1 METLVTLEGR
11 QAITTSLKIAEAFE
25 KRHDHVLRDIE
36 ETVEQLNS
44 KPRSNRTL
52 PKFGESSYI
61 NSRNMLLKMY
71 TLNFEA
77 FMLLIMGYNGDK
89 AFDVKLAYME
99 AFKEMEEYIRNA
111 QGKTLSEE
119 EAAMIHELLNFYKYL
134 NNCKKAEETHKKR
147 FIAVNGKDKTK
158 EERADLAQEFYKM
171 RNALLEIG
179 NAKELETR
187 YKRYCLQNPNV
198 QYHPKASKF
207 VILFTM
213 DKYEVVRHAIFD
225 FLKIEWYTDEYS
237 VHFSAKAKNVAQKTN
252 LDLKHKNETD
262 LFQEEETD
270 LIDMSKLRYLVSQLL
285 TLKDGEA

>member
-1 METLVTLEGR
+1 MENLVIQEGK
-11 QAITTSLKIAEAFE
+11 QALTTSLKIAETFG
-25 KRHDHVLRDIE
+25 KRHADVLRAIE
-36 ETVEQLNS
+36 NLKCSQ
-44 KPRSNRTL
+44 
-52 PKFGESSYI
+52 KFRERNFALSSYSTLQNKVAPMYNI
-61 NSRNMLLKMY
+61 TRQGFTMLVMGFTGEIADQFKEAY
-71 TLNFEA
+71 IEA
-77 FMLLIMGYNGDK
+77 FD
-89 AFDVKLAYME
+89 A
-99 AFKEMEEYIRNA
+99 MEEYIRNTK
-111 QGKTLSEE
+111 GKTLSEE

-147 FIAVNGKDKTK
+147 FIAINSQDKTK

-179 NAKELETR
+179 NTKELETR
-187 YKRYCLQNPNV
+187 YKRYCLQHPNV

-207 VILFTM
+207 VMLFTM

-237 VHFSAKAKNVAQKTN
+237 IHFSAKAKNVAQKTN
-252 LDLKHKNETD
+252 LDLKHKNETN

-285 TLKDGEA
+285 TLKDGEL